1 MSRAFSKPGAE
12 LASISASRLSA
23 VLVSGFLGFFLL
35 FAVGFAQISHEAAH
49 DSRHS
54 VAFPCH

>member
-1 MSRAFSKPGAE
+1 MSRLFSIPGGE
-12 LASISASRLSA
+12 SASIPGTRWSAA
-23 VLVSGFLGFFLL
+23 LVSGFLGFFLL
-35 FAVGFAQISHEAAH
+35 FAVGFAQVSHEAAH

>member
-1 MSRAFSKPGAE
+1 MLRLFSVRDEGAV
-12 LASISASRLSA
+12 SGQVPRISA
-23 VLVSGFLGFFLL
+23 VIVSGLLGFFLL
-35 FAVGFAQISHEAAH
+35 FAVGFAQISHDAAH

>member
-1 MSRAFSKPGAE
+1 MSRLLSVPRRE
-12 LASISASRLSA
+12 SASISASRLSA
-23 VLVSGFLGFFLL
+23 ALVAGFLGFFLL
-35 FAVGFAQISHEAAH
+35 LAVGFAQISHEAAH

>member
-1 MSRAFSKPGAE
+1 MSR
-12 LASISASRLSA
+12 LASIRGGESVLRSGSRLTA
-23 VLVSGFLGFFLL
+23 ALIAGFLGVFLL
-35 FAVGFAQISHEAAH
+35 FAAGFAQVSHDAAH

>member
-1 MSRAFSKPGAE
+1 MPHLFSIRGE
-12 LASISASRLSA
+12 ETVASSGSRLSA
-23 VLVSGFLGFFLL
+23 ALVSGFLGFFLL
-35 FAVGFAQISHEAAH
+35 FAVGFAHVSHDAAH

>member
-1 MSRAFSKPGAE
+1 MLRLFSVRGDESVSGLISR
-12 LASISASRLSA
+12 ISA
-23 VLVSGFLGFFLL
+23 VLVSGILGLFLL
-35 FAVGFAQISHEAAH
+35 FAVGFAHVSHDVAH